1 MKGDGDRDM
10 LLAMLNAK
18 SSEDQVSFLVFHTQ
32 CQPAYH
38 VVNHC
43 PLLFV
48 ASRVTCDIASD
59 YA

>member
-1 MKGDGDRDM
+1 M

-18 SSEDQVSFLVFHTQ
+18 SSEDQVSFLACHTQ

-48 ASRVTCDIASD
+48 ASRVTCDITSD